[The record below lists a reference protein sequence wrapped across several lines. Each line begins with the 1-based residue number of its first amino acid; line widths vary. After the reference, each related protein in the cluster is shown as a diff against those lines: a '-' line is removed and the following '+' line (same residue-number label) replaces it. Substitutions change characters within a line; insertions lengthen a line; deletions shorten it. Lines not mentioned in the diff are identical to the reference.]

1 MPISLCVCVVDLIFL
16 LCVHLRITKSLL
28 LLKKEKKRRERK
40 KLFLCSPDF
49 HFVFAGQLYSGL
61 PESAVKH
68 GIELGLPTHNTS
80 NKSMVQSF
88 LKEHLPANR
97 LQAKEDNLGLTQL
110 PLFKPIQRRRRRGF
124 NHSRQKR
131 KKLTNRERKDL
142 KVFSIPKDNQSYSQ
156 QLVLHDAWKQ
166 YMEELIPSDRPLSA
180 GEAQNASQKI
190 LKAELQGSILTVQ
203 RSKCPSY
210 VGLTGIVVQE
220 TRHTFVLVTPGDAV
234 KSVPKMNSVFA
245 LELSGHVFTIHGNH
259 FKVKAGERSSRK
271 FKSKPS
277 TDL

>member
-1 MPISLCVCVVDLIFL
+1 
-16 LCVHLRITKSLL
+16 
-28 LLKKEKKRRERK
+28 
-40 KLFLCSPDF
+40 
-49 HFVFAGQLYSGL
+49 
-61 PESAVKH
+61 
-68 GIELGLPTHNTS
+68 
-80 NKSMVQSF
+80 MVQSF

-124 NHSRQKR
+124 NHSQQKR

-166 YMEELIPSDRPLSA
+166 YMDELIPSDRPLSA

-245 LELSGHVFTIHGNH
+245 LELNGHVFTIHGNH